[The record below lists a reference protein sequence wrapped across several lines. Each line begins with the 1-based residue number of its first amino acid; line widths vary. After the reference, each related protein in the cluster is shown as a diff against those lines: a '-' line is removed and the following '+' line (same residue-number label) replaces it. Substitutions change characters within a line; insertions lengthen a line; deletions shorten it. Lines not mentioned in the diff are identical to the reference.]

1 MRYFKHFLALLLIIA
16 IGVLPT
22 LMIKE
27 DNYTVLYSFL
37 AVLILYQLIAFANR
51 RNLRWKSFYTSPF
64 NLLTAKKK
72 ESFDFDF
79 SASLLFE
86 KAKEVMIQNGM
97 EIKSTDEQNK
107 IILAVT
113 TITFKS
119 WGENIY
125 VTVNEKGKESSEL
138 IYETVAFQVY
148 TWGKNEDNA
157 SDFKNQLEESFII

>member
-1 MRYFKHFLALLLIIA
+1 MRYFKHFLALFLIMA
-16 IGVLPT
+16 TGVLPT
-22 LMIKE
+22 LMIE
-27 DNYTVLYSFL
+27 DDNYTVLYSFL
-37 AVLILYQLIAFANR
+37 AVLVVYQLISFSNR
-51 RNLRWKSFYTSPF
+51 NNLKWKSFYTSPI
-64 NLLTAKKK
+64 NLLTAKKR

-86 KAKEVMIQNGM
+86 KAKEVMLQNGM
-97 EIKSTDEQNK
+97 RIKSTDEQNK

-113 TITFKS
+113 TISFKS

-125 VTVNEKGKESSEL
+125 VTVNEKGDESSEL